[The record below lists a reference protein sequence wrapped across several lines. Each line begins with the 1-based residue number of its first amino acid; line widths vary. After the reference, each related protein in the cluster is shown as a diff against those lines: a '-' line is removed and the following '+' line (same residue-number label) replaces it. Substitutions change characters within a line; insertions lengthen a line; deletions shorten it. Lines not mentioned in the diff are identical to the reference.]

1 MTWHIYQIVLDCLS
15 PIVITYVLNQY
26 KGHWLLSD
34 AIHSAIFMSL
44 KLKEPKNAP
53 SFQILMEKDFGM
65 ALEFICLAST
75 IKKEAELW
83 SFTYFSLLLEEIW
96 WKINT

>member
-1 MTWHIYQIVLDCLS
+1 
-15 PIVITYVLNQY
+15 
-26 KGHWLLSD
+26 
-34 AIHSAIFMSL
+34 
-44 KLKEPKNAP
+44 
-53 SFQILMEKDFGM
+53 MEKDFGM